1 MGRRSARTDNE
12 TLVRRIEDVKALV
25 DNQDRFNELK
35 EHINQMQLC
44 QRETGQQQHQQ
55 LQRVEQQLAQ
65 QASTNGSVLVTV
77 KETLYV
83 SGN

>member
-44 QRETGQQQHQQ
+44 QRENGQQQHQQ